1 MEYAI
6 EVKGLTKR
14 FDDFTAVDNI
24 SFGVEKEAVFGFLGP
39 NGAGKTT
46 TTRMLTGI
54 STPTAGT
61 ARIMGYDIQKQSF
74 RAKEQMGVVT
84 DISNVYNDLT
94 AWQNL
99 IFTGKLYGLHQ
110 EVREDRAHELL
121 DMFGLEQ
128 VRDENVR
135 EFSGGMRRRLT
146 IAMALINDASVL
158 FLDEPTTALDVQSV
172 RIIRELIRKL
182 NNQGKTI
189 FLTTHNMAEANELCT
204 EIAIIN
210 QGRIGTIGTPEKLK
224 QAMDRVHSVE
234 VIFENR
240 TSQIIRDL
248 GDLNSVREVEKRG
261 DKVRLYTTEPS
272 ATLSE
277 VFAFA
282 EDRNLKLISVNTLS
296 PTLEDV
302 FLELTGEKI
311 VKRREQGK
319 VRAGGRGRPAGRR

>member
-1 MEYAI
+1 MTHAI
-6 EVKGLTKR
+6 EVEDLTKR
-14 FDDFTAVDNI
+14 FDDFTAVDHIN
-24 SFGVEKEAVFGFLGP
+24 FEVEEGAVFGFLGP

-54 STPTAGT
+54 STPTEGT

-84 DISNVYNDLT
+84 DISNVYNDLS
-94 AWQNL
+94 AWENL
-99 IFTGKLYGLHQ
+99 IFTAKLYGLQ
-110 EVREDRAHELL
+110 RNEREERAHELL

-128 VRDENVR
+128 VKDENVR

-146 IAMALINDASVL
+146 IAMALINNANVL

-172 RIIRELIRKL
+172 RTIRELIREL
-182 NNQGKTI
+182 NEQGKTI

-204 EIAIIN
+204 KIAIIN

-234 VIFENR
+234 VVFEDR
-240 TSQIIRDL
+240 IPDLIEDL
-248 GDLNSVREVEKRG
+248 GDLNSVREAEKRG
-261 DKVRLYTTEPS
+261 DKIRLYTTQPS
-272 ATLSE
+272 TTLSE
-277 VFAFA
+277 SFKFA
-282 EDRNLKLISVNTLS
+282 EQRNLRLISVNTLS

-311 VKRREQGK
+311 VKRQEGK
-319 VRAGGRGRPAGRR
+319 GKGHGRGPPKRRR